1 MKRYRVPP
9 ELRRP
14 VLGGIDP
21 RLRRSLQTWGG
32 VAVAVLLLLL
42 LVPARKVDPRR
53 VRSIPSARTARVL
66 APPQAPKPLPR
77 PVVTAAATPQPPAKK
92 PAAVATKPAAVAP
105 KAAAVAPKPA
115 PRTETPKPPERV
127 AAPRGAPTGKPG
139 AGGASRPAAPPAPV
153 AGKRGQEAGA
163 RVASEIQGA
172 TSSVDQLLASLQG
185 TIPASS
191 GNGSGKGVSTANRGN
206 GGGTAAV
213 GALRAG
219 LQGGRGTEA
228 LAGID
233 NLLQGT
239 GAGRGGGTGRGV
251 AKGGV
256 DVVDDG
262 VTSHGDG
269 ASASGRDSHS
279 LMQVVERYKAGVKF
293 CYDNT
298 LKKTPGLAGK
308 LTLQMDIAPSGE
320 VHDLFVV
327 QDGLGDAALQRCI
340 LTQVGSW
347 RFPAIEAGTVRFT
360 LPLVFSPPGS

>member
-1 MKRYRVPP
+1 MSRTTQEHARISRQT
-9 ELRRP
+9 RRAQFTSFLVHVVLLTVLALLPP
-14 VLGGIDP
+14 VL
-21 RLRRSLQTWGG
+21 
-32 VAVAVLLLLL
+32 
-42 LVPARKVDPRR
+42 
-53 VRSIPSARTARVL
+53 
-66 APPQAPKPLPR
+66 
-77 PVVTAAATPQPPAKK
+77 PQPPALIEITWTDPESLAPAPPPAPEPVTPALSVVTPVAKPQP
-92 PAAVATKPAAVAP
+92 PAARPATKQVAQPPRVATK
-105 KAAAVAPKPA
+105 
-115 PRTETPKPPERV
+115 TPERI
-127 AAPRGAPTGKPG
+127 ATPRGSPAGTPG
-139 AGGASRPAAPPAPV
+139 AGGASRPAGAPGPV
-153 AGKRGQEAGA
+153 AGKRGEEAGA
-163 RVASEIQGA
+163 RVAAEIQGA
-172 TSSVDQLLASLQG
+172 TSSVDQLLASLQS
-185 TIPASS
+185 TIPAGT
-191 GNGSGKGVSTANRGN
+191 GNGGGAPRGN

-213 GALRAG
+213 GVLRAG

-262 VTSHGDG
+262 VESHGDG
-269 ASASGRDSHS
+269 ASSSGRDSHS

-298 LKKTPGLAGK
+298 LKRTPGLAGK

-320 VHDLFVV
+320 VHGLVV
-327 QDGLGDAALQRCI
+327 VHDGLGDASLQRCI

-360 LPLVFSPPGS
+360 LPLVFSPPGT

>member
-14 VLGGIDP
+14 VLGGIEP
-21 RLRRSLQTWGG
+21 RLRRSLKTWGV
-32 VAVAVLLLLL
+32 VAAAVLLLLA
-42 LVPARKVDPRR
+42 LVPARKVEPRR
-53 VRSIPSARTARVL
+53 VRTIASARTARVL
-66 APPQAPKPLPR
+66 APPQAPKPPPP
-77 PVVTAAATPQPPAKK
+77 PVLAAAAKPQPPAEKK
-92 PAAVATKPAAVAP
+92 AAVATKPVKRPAAVATKPA
-105 KAAAVAPKPA
+105 
-115 PRTETPKPPERV
+115 PRAETPKPPERV

-139 AGGASRPAAPPAPV
+139 AGGASRPAAPQAPV

-185 TIPASS
+185 TIPAGSA
-191 GNGSGKGVSTANRGN
+191 NGSGKGVSTANRGN

-239 GAGRGGGTGRGV
+239 GVGRGGGTGRGV

-256 DVVDDG
+256 RVVDDG
-262 VTSHGDG
+262 VASHGDG

-340 LTQVGSW
+340 LTQVASW

-360 LPLVFSPPGS
+360 LPLVFSPPGT

>member
-1 MKRYRVPP
+1 MSWTKYEHARISRRTRRAQFTSLLVHVVLLTVLALLPPLLPEPPTLIEVTWTDPASLAPTPPPEPEPEPEPVPP
-9 ELRRP
+9 
-14 VLGGIDP
+14 
-21 RLRRSLQTWGG
+21 
-32 VAVAVLLLLL
+32 
-42 LVPARKVDPRR
+42 
-53 VRSIPSARTARVL
+53 
-66 APPQAPKPLPR
+66 AP
-77 PVVTAAATPQPPAKK
+77 PVVTPAAIPQPPAARPAAK
-92 PAAVATKPAAVAP
+92 PAAPAPRATKPI
-105 KAAAVAPKPA
+105 
-115 PRTETPKPPERV
+115 ER
-127 AAPRGAPTGKPG
+127 AAPRGSSAGTPG
-139 AGGASRPAAPPAPV
+139 AGGASRPAGAPGPV
-153 AGKRGQEAGA
+153 AGKRGEEAGA
-163 RVASEIQGA
+163 RVAAEIQGA

-185 TIPASS
+185 TVPAGA
-191 GNGSGKGVSTANRGN
+191 GNGAGPRGN
-206 GGGTAAV
+206 GGGNAAV
-213 GALRAG
+213 GVLRAG

-262 VTSHGDG
+262 VETHGDG
-269 ASASGRDSHS
+269 ASSSGRDSHS

-320 VHDLFVV
+320 VHGLVV
-327 QDGLGDAALQRCI
+327 VHDGLGDTSLQRCI

-360 LPLVFSPPGS
+360 LPLVFSPPRT